1 MAAFLISLRR
11 ELRFLGNSGPELFA
25 ATALPLLLVALMA
38 WIFSAGVPRELP
50 IALVDQDRTATSRTL
65 ERMLEAAPGVRIAA
79 RPTELEAAWRLM
91 RRLEVYAT
99 VHVPADTY
107 RRLARGETATL
118 FAYYNGAYQTP
129 SEAAF
134 REIQVVVQALG
145 ARVAF
150 EEAGM
155 ADGPGTVRALPIEV
169 QRTLLY
175 NPQGSYE
182 QYLGLLANAA
192 MLHLLLCLC
201 VITAVGRELRDGTV
215 ARWLAECGERLVP
228 ALLGKVMP
236 YLLAFTLYGML
247 SLWFIREVRGP
258 GIAGSGAL
266 MLLAQFA
273 MYAAYAGIG
282 LLFVGLT
289 RNLTI
294 SLSLAGFYAGA
305 SLAFANAVFPV
316 ETGSLFTR
324 TWSALLPFTQYSAIH
339 EQQVYFGSLA
349 ADALPHLGRLA
360 LFALLGGG
368 LGMLLYARAAR
379 EPASWGRR

>member
-1 MAAFLISLRR
+1 MAAFLTSLQR
-11 ELRFLGNSGPELFA
+11 ELRFLGRSGPELFA

-38 WIFSAGVPRELP
+38 WVFSAGVPRELP
-50 IALVDQDRTATSRTL
+50 IALVDQDRSAPSRML

-79 RPTELEAAWRLM
+79 RPAELEAAWTLM

-99 VHVPADTY
+99 VYVPADTY
-107 RRLARGETATL
+107 RQLARGETATL

-129 SEAAF
+129 SQAAL
-134 REIQVVVQALG
+134 RDIQAVVQALG

-155 ADGPGTVRALPIEV
+155 ARGPGAVRAPPIEV
-169 QRTLLY
+169 QRTVLY
-175 NPQGSYE
+175 NAEGSYE
-182 QYLGLLANAA
+182 QYLGLLVNAA
-192 MLHLLLCLC
+192 ILHLLLCLC
-201 VITAVGRELRDGTV
+201 VITAVGRELRDGTA
-215 ARWLAECGERLVP
+215 ARWLADCDERLVP
-228 ALLGKVMP
+228 ALLGKITP
-236 YLLAFTLYGML
+236 YVLAFTLYGML
-247 SLWFIREVRGP
+247 SLWFIRELRGP
-258 GIAGSGAL
+258 GIAGSSAL
-266 MLLAQFA
+266 LTLAQFA

-294 SLSLAGFYAGA
+294 ALSLAGFYGGA

-324 TWSALLPFTQYSAIH
+324 AWSALLPFTQYSVIH
-339 EQQVYFGSLA
+339 EQQVYFGSA
-349 ADALPHLGRLA
+349 AAEALPQLGGLA

-379 EPASWGRR
+379 DPASWGRR

>member
-1 MAAFLISLRR
+1 MAAFLTSLQR
-11 ELRFLGNSGPELFA
+11 ELRFLGQSGPELFA
-25 ATALPLLLVALMA
+25 ATALPLLLAALMA

-50 IALVDQDRTATSRTL
+50 IALVDQDRSATSRTL
-65 ERMLEAAPGVRIAA
+65 ARMLDAAPGVRLAA
-79 RPTELEAAWRLM
+79 RPTELEAAWTLM

-155 ADGPGTVRALPIEV
+155 ARGPAAVRAPPIEI
-169 QRTLLY
+169 QRTVLY

-182 QYLGLLANAA
+182 QYLGLLVNAA

-201 VITAVGRELRDGTV
+201 VITAVGRELRDGT
-215 ARWLAECGERLVP
+215 AAHWLTACDEQLVP
-228 ALLGKVMP
+228 ALLGKIAP

-247 SLWFIREVRGP
+247 SLWFIRELRGP
-258 GIAGSGAL
+258 GIAGSSAL
-266 MLLAQFA
+266 LLLAQFA
-273 MYAAYAGIG
+273 LYAAYAGIG

-289 RNLTI
+289 RNMTV
-294 SLSLAGFYAGA
+294 SLSLAAFYAGA

-324 TWSALLPFTQYSAIH
+324 TWSALLPFTQYSSIH
-339 EQQVYFGSLA
+339 EQQVYFGSPP
-349 ADALPHLGRLA
+349 ADALPHLGGLA
-360 LFALLGGG
+360 LFVLLGGG

-379 EPASWGRR
+379 DPASWGRR